1 MEREIDLLQ
10 RVANFLIEHGYPE
23 DSIIL
28 EWKITERYRVDMAI
42 IDNKSKK
49 PIALFEFKRQK
60 QSQSE
65 NMAIEQL
72 KQYAEA
78 LGDSTIP
85 LYVVFGSDQPPGFEL
100 FFLTE
105 EDGNEILKTIPQF
118 PPFTYFKNSFIS
130 KLLSKKEK
138 EKTDTYNWF
147 QIICWILA
155 FLVALLLFFDFMGCL
170 EITTERLGIIAVII
184 ALVVFPFARKLKIL
198 GVEFERLQE
207 DKKD

>member
-49 PIALFEFKRQK
+49 PVALFEFKRQRK
-60 QSQSE
+60 SQSE

-85 LYVVFGSDQPPGFEL
+85 LYVVFGSDQSPGFEL
-100 FFLTE
+100 FFITE
-105 EDGNEILKTIPQF
+105 EDGNEILKPIPQF

-170 EITTERLGIIAVII
+170 EITTERLGIMAVII

>member
-28 EWKITERYRVDMAI
+28 EWKITERYRIDMAI

-49 PIALFEFKRQK
+49 PVALFEFKRQK
-60 QSQSE
+60 QSQSD

-100 FFLTE
+100 YFLTE